1 MTNTRDVLLFG
12 LLAIV
17 WGSGFTAIEIGLD
30 SLPPLLFAAFRFD
43 AAALVFFALVV
54 ASRARWWP
62 RNRDD
67 VWLVLT
73 TGILLIGVHFALLF
87 LGQEYVSS
95 SVAAIVLSF
104 APIVTPAIA
113 LAVLPAH
120 RVRATDVLGLSIGFV
135 GVVAIAAAGGSLG
148 GRLAGVALLLGAAI
162 VFALGSVLTQRFS
175 RTLPLVSLQAW
186 SMLVGAGILHAASL
200 AHPMETLSTVDWNG
214 SALAAIAYLG
224 VVSTV
229 GGFLLYFSLLERVGP
244 TNASLVSYATPVVA
258 AVFGAALLGEAITAA
273 MVVGFGLI
281 AVGFALCQI
290 RPLWRL
296 VRGRSARRRRPAT
309 GTVRVRGNEY
319 VLEDVPAERSR
330 VGTGQ
335 GYGPSSG
342 PGTDRSGSS
351 HPVADD

>member
-12 LLAIV
+12 LLAVV

-54 ASRARWWP
+54 ASGARWRP
-62 RNRDD
+62 GSRDD

-73 TGILLIGVHFALLF
+73 TGVLLIGAHFALLF
-87 LGQEYVSS
+87 LGQSYVSS

-113 LAVLPAH
+113 LAVLPYH
-120 RVRATDVLGLSIGFV
+120 RVRATDVLGLLVGFV
-135 GVVAIAAAGGSLG
+135 GVAAIAAAGGSLG
-148 GRLAGVALLLGAAI
+148 GRLAGVALLFGAA
-162 VFALGSVLTQRFS
+162 VAFAFGSVLTQRFS

-186 SMLVGAGILHAASL
+186 SMLVGAAILHAVSV
-200 AHPMETLSTVDWNG
+200 AHPAEALSGADWNG
-214 SALAAIAYLG
+214 GAIAAIAYLG

-229 GGFLLYFSLLERVGP
+229 GGFLLYFALLERVGP
-244 TNASLVSYATPVVA
+244 TNASLVSYATPIVA
-258 AVFGAALLGEAITAA
+258 AVFGAAMLAEPITTA

-281 AVGFALCQI
+281 AVGFALCQV

-296 VRGRSARRRRPAT
+296 VRGLRSSRRAPSGT

-319 VLEDVPAERSR
+319 VLEEPSLERSR

-335 GYGPSSG
+335 GYGPSGSRD
-342 PGTDRSGSS
+342 GTPRA
-351 HPVADD
+351 VADD